1 MISLT
6 QHLKSW
12 RCLASLSQHYC
23 HHRLLTSSVAKSES
37 QNITDQENSFGRIAV
52 GRQKKRLEKEKNG
65 PSRKFPK
72 HVRGFFKLIHSDSSG
87 KDIKHNK
94 GFLESAHSHFSRN
107 LSGISQDSIV
117 ENWHQ
122 FRNNKYQ
129 DTLVSWESDQQDD
142 AEEDYNCFVSGNA
155 SILEDEGWKDSSQKT
170 VESLKKN
177 VIDINNKKEKLHKL
191 VKKKRNFGSLSPLYE
206 EPEGDDRD
214 RREERYQSA
223 KLERQHRPN
232 FYGFKMK
239 KLCKERKL
247 GEAIS
252 VLEEEMPAAGS
263 KPNHYCFQVL
273 INACGRAGY
282 TKKAFQLYNQMKKH
296 GLKVEPVA
304 YTGLFLACA
313 HSPWPTTDGLQR
325 ATHLRSYLLEKNFQF
340 NQIICHAMIKAFG
353 WCGDMGTAFQV
364 VDEMIQDG
372 IMVTTE
378 TMSFLLQACIT
389 NKEAGFWHAMKV
401 WRKMR
406 ELKLQPNIHSYNH
419 LMHIMKD
426 CGAGDPKFIIDLL
439 KENDQLSLEDK
450 TNPSK
455 KYKVIP
461 ETLNLNVKSLNS
473 EKNLRKIQEDSVV
486 HHLEI
491 NDSKENMNENLSK
504 SVLPN
509 ILGKR
514 LTSRDAVALGTL
526 DHPSDRLAFLG
537 GPSNIL
543 MQMKRDKITPDLKTF
558 TQMLES
564 LPPDTQ
570 AEQVSALIESM
581 KNFKLQPDTQFFN
594 MLIKKRNF
602 RQDIKA
608 AREVITQMQHYHLLP
623 DLITYGCLALG
634 CHNLHSASQLLKD
647 MDVNFF
653 QPNIEIMTILVK
665 NSLVKQDY
673 TFTVAMLRKMQEK
686 AVSPHDL
693 LLSELERAR
702 IRARKILMD
711 ENENSTKTQEKE
723 KKAAKVFLS
732 AYKIWLKDT
741 EVQLPEHPWTQY
753 Q

>member
-1 MISLT
+1 MHPLT
-6 QHLKSW
+6 QQLKGW
-12 RCLASLSQHYC
+12 RCLASFHQYYWHR
-23 HHRLLTSSVAKSES
+23 RLLTSSLATSES
-37 QNITDQENSFGRIAV
+37 ENCTDQGNSFGRLAA
-52 GRQKKRLEKEKNG
+52 GRQKNKLGKENNG
-65 PSRKFPK
+65 SSRKLAK
-72 HVRGFFKLIHSDSSG
+72 HNRGFLEPESAHSDSSW
-87 KDIKHNK
+87 
-94 GFLESAHSHFSRN
+94 N
-107 LSGISQDSIV
+107 LSRLS
-117 ENWHQ
+117 ENNILEKWHQ
-122 FRNNKYQ
+122 FRNDKYQ
-129 DTLVSWESDQQDD
+129 ETLARCKSDQQDD
-142 AEEDYNCFVSGNA
+142 AEEDYKYFVSGSA
-155 SILEDEGWKDSSQKT
+155 FRSRDENGKDSSQET
-170 VESLKKN
+170 AESLKKD
-177 VIDINNKKEKLHKL
+177 VIDISSRNYSLHKPVKKEG
-191 VKKKRNFGSLSPLYE
+191 NFGSLSSLYE
-206 EPEGDDRD
+206 ELEGDDGD

-223 KLERQHRPN
+223 KLERKHQPN

-247 GEAIS
+247 GAAIKI
-252 VLEEEMPAAGS
+252 LEEEMPAVGS
-263 KPNHYCFQVL
+263 KPNSYCFQVL

-282 TKKAFQLYNQMKKH
+282 TKKAFQLYNQMKKR

-364 VDEMIQDG
+364 VDEMIQAG
-372 IMVTTE
+372 IMVTPE

-389 NKEAGFWHAMKV
+389 NKETGFWHAMKV

-406 ELKLQPNIHSYNH
+406 ELNLQPDIHCYNL
-419 LMHIMKD
+419 LMRIIKN

-439 KENDQLSLEDK
+439 KEDDQHRLEK
-450 TNPSK
+450 SVPSRK
-455 KYKVIP
+455 ENHILEILDSK
-461 ETLNLNVKSLNS
+461 VKSLDS
-473 EKNLRKIQEDSVV
+473 QKNLRNIQEDGIM
-486 HHLEI
+486 HHLEN
-491 NDSKENMNENLSK
+491 NDTVENVNKNLSK
-504 SVLPN
+504 VVFPD

-514 LTSRDAVALGTL
+514 LTAGHAVAVGAL
-526 DHPSDRLAFLG
+526 DQPSHRLALLG

-570 AEQVSALIESM
+570 AEQALIASM
-581 KNFKLQPDTQFFN
+581 KNHKLQPDTQFFN

-608 AREVITQMQHYHLLP
+608 AQEVITQMQHYHLVP

-647 MDVNFF
+647 MDANNF
-653 QPNIEIMTILVK
+653 QPNIEIMTTLVK

-673 TFTVAMLRKMQEK
+673 AFTVAMLREMQEK
-686 AVSPHDL
+686 AISPHDF
-693 LLSELERAR
+693 LLSRLEQAR
-702 IRARKILMD
+702 IRARNILLD
-711 ENENSTKTQEKE
+711 ENDNNTIIQEK
-723 KKAAKVFLS
+723 KKRGAKMFLS
-732 AYKIWLKDT
+732 AYKMWLKDSQ
-741 EVQLPEHPWTQY
+741 VQLPEHPWTQY